1 MLDQNT
7 AVRPMDKNTP
17 VLEAVPSAAGK
28 VEPPASAP
36 WARMKIRHHIVFI
49 SFLLLFLIPSAV
61 ANVYIAAFSADQ
73 YHSTTAFSIRSEEAS
88 NPLDILGT
96 FTQVGTSSA
105 SDSDILFEFIQ
116 SQPLIEKLNEELEL
130 EKIYNRVPQDFVF
143 SLRQDKSIE
152 DLTWYWSW
160 MVSVSIGSTTG
171 LIEVETRAFDPDDA
185 QRIAKAILE
194 ESAKLIN
201 DLSLIARND
210 TTKFA
215 REDLETAENR
225 LKNIRLKI
233 REFRNVNQII
243 DPEAGAVSQLGLLS
257 ALEIQ
262 LAEALVEHEIL
273 ETYTEAGDPRRVRGQ
288 RRIEAI
294 QHQINQEKSNISEDG
309 SGAEQRPLSDVI
321 GEYEE
326 LLVDLE
332 FSQAAYVSAL
342 AAYEQAKAEA
352 RRQSRYLA
360 VHVPPTISEE
370 PQYPQRLVLG
380 FLVTAFLFAIWAV
393 VILIGYNVRDRR

>member
-1 MLDQNT
+1 MLDQKT
-7 AVRPMDKNTP
+7 AV
-17 VLEAVPSAAGK
+17 LETVPNGTGK
-28 VEPPASAP
+28 IEPPASVP
-36 WARMKIRHHIVFI
+36 WARMKIRHHIVFL
-49 SFLLLFLIPSAV
+49 SFLLLFLFPSTA
-61 ANVYIAAFSADQ
+61 ANVYIAAYSADQ
-73 YHSTTAFSIRSEEAS
+73 YHSTTAFSVRSEEAS

-143 SLRQDKSIE
+143 SLRQNKSIE

-262 LAEALVEHEIL
+262 LAEALVEYEIL
-273 ETYTEAGDPRRVRGQ
+273 ETYTEASDPRRVRGQ

-294 QHQINQEKSNISEDG
+294 QHQIDQEKSNISEDG

>member
-7 AVRPMDKNTP
+7 AARPMDKNTP

-61 ANVYIAAFSADQ
+61 ANVNIAAFSADQ